1 MNQKLFLLLITLLFQ
16 ACSFT
21 SSTDKERHLKDF
33 EKILDDVTQRSIDY
47 LEQVEIDSTQIPR
60 SIKKNGLPL
69 GTTSKS
75 WTSGFYPGLLWQLY
89 AVSKEEELQEA
100 ASNWMQFVKKEKDD
114 RTTHDLGFKV
124 YCSFGNAY
132 KIMPN
137 EQYKQVIVEAAET
150 LSQRYNPVVGS
161 IRSWDFNKETWEF
174 PVIIDNMM
182 NLELL
187 FEASKL
193 SGDTS
198 FAHIAYTHA
207 KTTLKN
213 HIREDFSSYHVV
225 DYDTLTGKVNE
236 NYTHQ
241 GYSRESSWARGQ
253 AWNLY
258 GFAMTYRQTRDEAF
272 LQQAKRIATFIFEHP
287 NLPKHGIPFWDF
299 NAPKIPNEPLDAS
312 AAAVIACGLLILC
325 EEDAALKEKYI
336 GQVDKILQTLSSD
349 NFKTNVPPFLL
360 NHSVGSV
367 PGDFEIDV
375 PLIYADYY
383 YVEALVKR
391 VQI

>member
-1 MNQKLFLLLITLLFQ
+1 MKVNILLLLSLLFLYS
-16 ACSFT
+16 CSFN
-21 SSTDKERHLKDF
+21 SSPDQGRSAYDF
-33 EKILDDVTQRSIDY
+33 EQVLDEVTQRSIDY
-47 LEQVEIDSTQIPR
+47 LDKLEIDSTQIPR
-60 SIKKNGLPL
+60 SIKKDGMPL
-69 GTTSKS
+69 GTGSKS

-89 AVSKEEELQEA
+89 GFSREKELQEA
-100 ASNWMQFVKKEKDD
+100 ASNWMRFVKKEKDD

-132 KIMPN
+132 KISPK
-137 EQYKQVIVEAAET
+137 EDYKTVILEAAKT
-150 LSQRYNPVVGS
+150 LSKRYNPTVGA

-187 FEASKL
+187 YEATKL
-193 SGDTS
+193 SGDNS
-198 FAHIAYTHA
+198 FAKIANMHA
-207 KTTLKN
+207 HTTLKN
-213 HIREDFSSYHVV
+213 HIREDYSSFHVV
-225 DYDTLTGKVNE
+225 DFDTLTGKVNE

-258 GFAMTYRQTRDEAF
+258 GFAMAYRESGDEAF
-272 LQQAKRIATFIFEHP
+272 FTQASRIAEFIFNHP
-287 NLPKHGIPFWDF
+287 NLPDHGIPFWDF
-299 NAPKIPNEPLDAS
+299 DAPKIPNEPLDAS

-325 EEDAALKEKYI
+325 EEAPTLKEKYI
-336 GQVDKILQTLSSD
+336 GHVDMILKSLSSD
-349 NFKTNVPPFLL
+349 NFKSDIPPFLL